1 MAIVRKLVIIIFI
14 LGMIGCSSTKQSEN
28 VVHSGFLKDY
38 SILRKGEGGEASLV
52 YKNPI
57 AEWNTYTKVI
67 VEPVQVWMGK
77 NSPFHQVPREERL
90 ALATRLQGVLSDKL
104 RADYRIVREPGRDV
118 MRVSVAL
125 TEAESSRIMGSASV
139 EAKIT
144 DSVIGNLL
152 VAAVD
157 RRRGA
162 ISPTGGIDR
171 WRDVEAS
178 FQYWASL
185 LRYRLCQ
192 WRGQRLCEEP
202 QS

>member
-1 MAIVRKLVIIIFI
+1 MTLAKIFVVMVTII
-14 LGMIGCSSTKQSEN
+14 GMFGCSTTKQSETG
-28 VVHSGFLKDY
+28 VHSGFLKDY
-38 SILRKGEGGEASLV
+38 SILRKGEDGEASLV

-57 AEWNTYTKVI
+57 AEWKEYTKVI
-67 VEPVQVWMGK
+67 VDPVQVWMGK
-77 NSPFHQVPREERL
+77 NSPFHNVPREERV

-104 RADYRIVREPGRDV
+104 RADYRVVREPGKDV

-125 TEAESSRIMGSASV
+125 TEAKSSRVMGAASV

-144 DSVIGNLL
+144 DSKIGNLL
-152 VAAVD
+152 AAAVD

-162 ISPTGGIDR
+162 IGSTGGVDR

-178 FQYWASL
+178 FQYWASQ

>member
-1 MAIVRKLVIIIFI
+1 MVIVRTLLVIVSLI
-14 LGMIGCSSTKQSEN
+14 GPIGCSSTKQAQT

-38 SILRKGEGGEASLV
+38 SILRKGEDGEASLV

-57 AEWNTYTKVI
+57 VEWNTYTKVI

-77 NSPFHQVPREERL
+77 NSPFHQVPREERV

-144 DSVIGNLL
+144 DSTIGNLL

-162 ISPTGGIDR
+162 IGTTGGIDR

-178 FQYWASL
+178 FQYWAGL

-192 WRGQRLCEEP
+192 WRGQHLCEEP
-202 QS
+202 L